1 MFNKIIQDINKITNF
16 LMYIIYGLDLVRIL
30 IYLFKNFIGVLL
42 CVYGKF
48 NKSKE

>member
-16 LMYIIYGLDLVRIL
+16 LMYIIYGLDLVNIL
-30 IYLFKNFIGVLL
+30 IYLFKSFIGVLL

-48 NKSKE
+48 N

>member
-16 LMYIIYGLDLVRIL
+16 LMYIIYGLDLVNIL
-30 IYLFKNFIGVLL
+30 FYLFISFIGVLL